1 MCIAEF
7 HWQLPAAH
15 ARNNPTGM
23 EQGAPALPGSQPG
36 ITVQLKPLSWAL
48 PP

>member
-1 MCIAEF
+1 MHIAEF
-7 HWQLPAAH
+7 YWQLPAAH
-15 ARNNPTGM
+15 ACNNPMGM

-36 ITVQLKPLSWAL
+36 LTVQLKHPSWAL